1 MDSWE
6 LLKENGTL
14 VTLVSD
20 ESVQFTPS
28 PNKKFNFMRGVQ
40 GKSSTEVNQLIE
52 LRKIKPIIDQV
63 YDFNDIAAAH
73 IKSETGHVSGKL
85 VIVI

>member
-1 MDSWE
+1 
-6 LLKENGTL
+6 
-14 VTLVSD
+14 
-20 ESVQFTPS
+20 
-28 PNKKFNFMRGVQ
+28 MRGVQ